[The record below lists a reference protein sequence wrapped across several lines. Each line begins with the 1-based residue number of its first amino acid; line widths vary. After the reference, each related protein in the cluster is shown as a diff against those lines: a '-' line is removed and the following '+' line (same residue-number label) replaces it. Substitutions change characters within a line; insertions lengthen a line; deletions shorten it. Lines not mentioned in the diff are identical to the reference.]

1 MKNKHHA
8 HLTEYHFDIHSNLA
22 EFALHPLVNIPQNQA
37 TIAQNLRRIGH
48 SDLYS
53 LQAKDPKNHP

>member
-1 MKNKHHA
+1 MKNQHHA
-8 HLTEYHFDIHSNLA
+8 HLTAYHFDIHSNLA
-22 EFALHPLVNIPQNQA
+22 AFALHPLANIPQNQA

-48 SDLYS
+48 YNLYP